1 MNYRVFFRFR
11 WIRVMLVATI
21 IISALSTTEADAQ
34 QPLAPSPENNNSQ
47 IRNFSGSSKS
57 LNQPFFTDLRD
68 DFSYLFRQRDFYEVV
83 ISLGLAPFIFKYQFD
98 NESPEFTEHWGPS
111 KSADYFFELG
121 ESLGS
126 PLCPLA
132 ASALIFVLADKR
144 QNSSLKSFGSDLL
157 RAQIFNGLVTTSIKG
172 LINRKRPDGTPYSY
186 PSGHTST
193 AFTSAGVLYHHF
205 GARVGIPAYIAASYV
220 GLSRLQE
227 NKHYVTDIAA
237 GAIIGTYISYKI
249 VNRNKP
255 GKNFGIGP
263 TKIQGSPALN
273 LTLRF

>member
-1 MNYRVFFRFR
+1 MNYRVFCRLR
-11 WIRVMLVATI
+11 WIKVTLVATI
-21 IISALSTTEADAQ
+21 IISALSATEAAAQ
-34 QPLAPSPENNNSQ
+34 QSLPPSPENNNSQ
-47 IRNFSGSSKS
+47 IRNFAGSSQS
-57 LNQPFFTDLRD
+57 INQPFFTDLQD

-83 ISLGLAPFIFKYQFD
+83 VSLGLAPFIFKYQFD
-98 NESPEFTEHWGPS
+98 NEPPEFTEHWKPS
-111 KSADYFFELG
+111 KFADNFFELG

-126 PLCPLA
+126 PLYPLA
-132 ASALIFVLADKR
+132 ASALIFTFSGKR
-144 QNSSLKSFGSDLL
+144 QNSSLRSFASDLL

-172 LINRKRPDGTPYSY
+172 IVNRKRPDGTPYSY

-249 VNRNKP
+249 VNRKNSS
-255 GKNFGIGP
+255 KNFGIGP
-263 TKIQGSPALN
+263 TQIQGSPALN